1 MSAVR
6 RAVTALAV
14 VAIAV
19 VVLVLQSSGG
29 TYQLTAE
36 FTDVQGLVS
45 GANVR
50 LAGVNVGSVG
60 RIWLGPG
67 GWPRAQLNIDDDV
80 SMRATGTAAVRVLS
94 LSGEFNRYVSIE
106 QGSGAPL
113 SPGSLI
119 RLNRTSSPVEVDQAL
134 GTFDPATRAD
144 LSAALNGFA
153 TGLSGEGSSIAATLR
168 SSEAAVEEVGDT
180 AGQIEGDGYD
190 LAQLLQSADRLSSTL
205 AARTPALDAAV
216 DRGTALLDLLAS
228 RAGSI
233 STSVAGLPAG
243 LEQTDDAL
251 ANTKALAA
259 PATRLLTRAGPAIAE
274 LPATATELD
283 NALQAVRPAL
293 DEAAKVA
300 TVAPSAARA
309 FAPLLRAA
317 GSLLAVMTPVLRGL
331 GPMLDQ
337 ARVRFPDAFSFFSNW
352 TDFTSNYDANGHAA
366 RVGIVLPP
374 APTNVLSPSSD
385 GAGQLKPPY
394 LRTPGALDGQPWTD
408 YWKSF
413 VAGGKP
419 GADVQ

>member
-1 MSAVR
+1 MSAVS
-6 RAVTALAV
+6 RAVAALAV
-14 VAIAV
+14 VTVVV
-19 VVLVLQSSGG
+19 VVLVLQSTGG

-36 FTDVQGLVS
+36 FSDVQGLVS

-50 LAGVNVGSVG
+50 LAGVDVGSVG

-106 QGSGAPL
+106 QGTGVPVSA
-113 SPGSLI
+113 GSLI
-119 RLNRTSSPVEVDQAL
+119 PLKRTSSPVEVDQAL

-144 LSAALNGFA
+144 LSAALRGFA
-153 TGLSGEGSSIAATLR
+153 NGLSGEGPSIAATLR
-168 SSEAAVEEVGDT
+168 QSQAAVDEVGDT
-180 AGQIEGDGYD
+180 AGQVEGDGHD

-216 DRGTALLDLLAS
+216 DRGTALLETLS
-228 RAGSI
+228 TRAGSI
-233 STSVAGLPAG
+233 SSSVAGLPQA
-243 LEQTDDAL
+243 LEQTDAAL
-251 ANTKALAA
+251 VNTKALAA
-259 PATRLLTRAGPAIAE
+259 PATRLLNEAGPAITE

-283 NALQAVRPAL
+283 DALQAVRPAL
-293 DEAAKVA
+293 DQAADVA
-300 TVAPSAARA
+300 TVAPGAARA

-317 GSLLAVMTPVLRGL
+317 GPLLAVMTPVLKQL

-352 TDFTSNYDANGHAA
+352 ADFTSNYDANGHAA

-385 GAGQLKPPY
+385 GPGQLVPPY

-413 VAGGKP
+413 VAGGKAGP
-419 GADVQ
+419 DVK